1 MDCKNLA
8 KKRKLENNNNKK
20 RKIEINADNDNNIKK
35 TKQYDKRLNIYNFDS
50 IDYDI
55 YNKVNNSENLI
66 YRYIS

>member
-20 RKIEINADNDNNIKK
+20 RKIEINTDNDNNIKK
-35 TKQYDKRLNIYNFDS
+35 TKQYDKTLNIYNFDS